1 MPMNEN
7 RIALAQQIL
16 VALVDQELPAA
27 QGTAVEAGLTHN
39 SAPLE
44 TVRRPRAMSGHLET

>member
-1 MPMNEN
+1 MPMNGN

-27 QGTAVEAGLTHN
+27 QGTAVEATLTHN

-44 TVRRPRAMSGHLET
+44 TVRRPRAMSGHPET